1 MGSGNPM
8 EIGGNKMITKKDDH
22 YLIEA
27 SSDSCK
33 QLNIGKKKKFT
44 IVEGI
49 KLFGI
54 MSSNNPDNLNK
65 STFWANIEKN
75 KLIPGRTADQM
86 KKFWQKNEL
95 NTVEQWLVKAIHE
108 NTDFSFSIKKIPS
121 DNFEYEFRKK
131 YEIEFLKVQSLEPTS
146 YDRDVQR
153 IINMHDSTHSSAY
166 PNPLSR

>member
-1 MGSGNPM
+1 M

-27 SSDSCK
+27 SSESCK

-131 YEIEFLKVQSLEPTS
+131 YEIEFLKVQSLC
-146 YDRDVQR
+146 
-153 IINMHDSTHSSAY
+153 SSD
-166 PNPLSR
+166 L